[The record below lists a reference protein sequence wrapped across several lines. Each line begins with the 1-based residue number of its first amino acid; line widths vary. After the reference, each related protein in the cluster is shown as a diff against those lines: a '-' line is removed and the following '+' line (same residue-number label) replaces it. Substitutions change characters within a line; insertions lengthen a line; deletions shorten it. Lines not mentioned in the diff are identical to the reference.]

1 MKLRAQ
7 REGLAVKMTFA
18 AAVVV
23 NALVKLTADNTVNI
37 AGANDFVIGR
47 VVVAPKTINGVLIG
61 TVELI
66 GRIKEKIEIKVNQ
79 SGGVAAGDFVKSS
92 SVDGTTGENRVAKW
106 VSGTDAFERNI
117 GIVCKGAADTGVA
130 EVLTF

>member
-7 REGLAVKMTFA
+7 KEGLGIRVTMA
-18 AAVVV
+18 ALLVAD
-23 NALVKLTADNTVNI
+23 ALVKLTADNTVNV

-47 VVVAPKTINGVLIG
+47 VSVAPKTSGGLG
-61 TVELI
+61 TVECI

-79 SGGVAAGDFVKSS
+79 SGGLVAGDFVKMAA
-92 SVDGTTGENRVAKW
+92 VDGTTGENRVAKW
-106 VSGTDAFERNI
+106 VTGTDAFERLV
-117 GIVCKGAADTGVA
+117 GIVCKGAADAGVA